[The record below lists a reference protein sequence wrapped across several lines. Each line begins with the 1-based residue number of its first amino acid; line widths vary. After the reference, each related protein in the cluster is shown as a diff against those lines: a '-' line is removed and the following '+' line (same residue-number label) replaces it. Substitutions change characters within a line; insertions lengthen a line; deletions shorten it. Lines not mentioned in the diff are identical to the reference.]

1 MSKNLVIV
9 ESPAKAKTIGKYL
22 GKDFDVMASYGHVRD
37 LVPKEGAVDPEQDF
51 SMKYQVIEKNQK
63 HVNAIIKALKDA
75 DALYLATDPDREGEA
90 ISWHL
95 TELLREKKALK
106 DKSVHRVIFHEITK
120 NAIQDAIEHPREI
133 SSELVSAQQA
143 RRALDY
149 LVGFNLSPL
158 LWKKV
163 QRGLSA
169 GRVQSPALRMI
180 VERELEIEAFEPREY
195 WTIEADVSKDEQPF
209 VSRLVRYKGEKVE
222 QFSFENE
229 QAARE
234 VEQTILDAAGGKLT
248 TVSVEKKKRRRNPAA
263 PFTTS
268 TLQQEASRKLG
279 FNTQWTMRVAQRL
292 YEGIELPGEG
302 NVGLISYMRT
312 DSVTLADIAVAEIRE
327 VIAERY
333 GAENVP
339 DKPRVFK
346 TKAKNAQEA
355 HEAIRPTSV
364 ARTPDSL
371 EGKLDDEQLRLYTLI
386 WQRTMACQMVPAVF
400 DTVTL
405 EFEPGEKQASEVI
418 AAKAAP
424 TAAAPTSTKESKG
437 ENRFRANGSVLVE
450 PGFIAVYQEGKDD
463 ATDDDTD
470 RLLPEIAEGDVIN
483 LDLLRPEQHFTEPPP
498 RYTEASLVKTLEEY
512 GIGRPSTYASI
523 ISTLKNREY
532 VEMDGKR
539 FIPTDIGRIVN
550 GFLTEHFTQYV
561 DYDFTARL
569 ENDLDAI
576 SLGEEDLVP
585 LLERFWKPFSDLVID
600 KEQSVTREQVAQA
613 RELGIDPKSGKP
625 VAVRMGRY
633 GPFVQIGTKDDDEKP
648 KFAGLRP
655 GQKMNDMT
663 LNQALELFKLPRKLG
678 KTPDGLPVSASVGR
692 FGPYVRYGDKYV
704 SIRGDDDPY
713 TIELPRALEL
723 IEEKKIADANRIIQD
738 FEDEGIQVLNGRYG
752 PYVTDKT
759 KNARVPKDRDPK
771 SLTLEECKELIAKAP
786 ARGKRR
792 KKKAAKKSEAKKKPA
807 KKKAKK
813 KTGKKKAAKKASA
826 GEGQVE
832 AGDP

>member
-9 ESPAKAKTIGKYL
+9 ESPAKAKTISKYL

-37 LVPKEGAVDPEQDF
+37 LVPKEGAVDPDQGF
-51 SMKYQVIEKNQK
+51 AMKYQVIDRNEK
-63 HVNAIIKALKDA
+63 HVKSIIRALKKA
-75 DALYLATDPDREGEA
+75 EALYLATDPDREGEA

-95 TELLREKKALK
+95 TELLRERKALDNK
-106 DKSVHRVIFHEITK
+106 PVHRVVFHEITK
-120 NAIQDAIEHPREI
+120 DAIKEAIDHPREI
-133 SSELVSAQQA
+133 SAELVSAQQA

-180 VERELEIEAFEPREY
+180 VERELEIEAFKPREY
-195 WTIEADVSKDEQPF
+195 WTIEADVSKQEQPF
-209 VSRLVRYKGEKVE
+209 VSRLVRYKGDKVE
-222 QFSFENE
+222 QFSFGNE
-229 QAARE
+229 DAARD
-234 VEQTILDAAGGKLT
+234 VEKTILEAAGGKLT
-248 TVSVEKKKRRRNPAA
+248 AISVDKKQRRRNPAA

-292 YEGIELPGEG
+292 YEGIELPDEG
-302 NVGLISYMRT
+302 NVGLITYMRT
-312 DSVTLADIAVAEIRE
+312 DSVTLAEVAVAEIRD
-327 VIAERY
+327 VIRERY

-339 DKPRVFK
+339 EEIRTFK

-364 ARTPDSL
+364 ARTPESL
-371 EGKLDDEQLRLYTLI
+371 EGKLDEDQLKLYRLI
-386 WQRTMACQMVPAVF
+386 WRRTMACQMVPALF
-400 DTVTL
+400 DTVAL
-405 EFEPGEKQASEVI
+405 EFSPGETSAEAASDQH
-418 AAKAAP
+418 
-424 TAAAPTSTKESKG
+424 
-437 ENRFRANGSVLVE
+437 RFRANGSVLVE
-450 PGFIAVYQEGKDD
+450 PGFMAVYHEGRDDTKDD
-463 ATDDDTD
+463 DGD
-470 RLLPEIAEGDVIN
+470 RLLPEVSVGDVIN
-483 LDLLRPEQHFTEPPP
+483 LDELRPEQHFTEPPP
-498 RYTEASLVKTLEEY
+498 RFTEASLVKTLEEY

-523 ISTLKNREY
+523 IVTLKNREY
-532 VEMDGKR
+532 VEMDSKR

-569 ENDLDAI
+569 EDDLDAI
-576 SLGEEDLVP
+576 SLGEQDLVP
-585 LLERFWKPFSDLVID
+585 LLEGFWKPFHDLVED

-613 RELGIDPKSGKP
+613 RELGTDPKSGKP
-625 VAVRMGRY
+625 VTVRMGRY
-633 GPFVQIGTKDDDEKP
+633 GPFVQIGTKDDEEKP

-655 GQKMNDMT
+655 GQKMAEIDLET
-663 LNQALELFKLPRKLG
+663 ALELFKLPRKLG
-678 KTPDGLPVSASVGR
+678 ETPDGLPVSASIGR

-738 FEDEGIQVLNGRYG
+738 FENDGIQVLNGRYG
-752 PYVTDKT
+752 PYITDKT

-771 SLTLEECKELIAKAP
+771 SLTLDECKELLAAAP
-786 ARGKRR
+786 ARGRR
-792 KKKAAKKSEAKKKPA
+792 GKKKVAKKAAKKKAAKKKTAKKKSA

-813 KTGKKKAAKKASA
+813 KTAKKKAAEAS
-826 GEGQVE
+826 EG
-832 AGDP
+832 